1 MALQLNEKENKSMN
15 AYKKYVT
22 IDNPQQLVLSD
33 LPFVPGQ
40 RVEIIILAEDINEVD
55 PKLEELRQKID
66 SGTEQI
72 LAGNV
77 TDGELVFE
85 QLQARL
91 SYEYGLE

>member
-1 MALQLNEKENKSMN
+1 MN

-22 IDNPQQLVLSD
+22 IDNPQQLILSD
-33 LPFVPGQ
+33 LPFVSGQ
-40 RVEIIILAEDINEVD
+40 RVEIIILAEESNEIN
-55 PKLEELRQKID
+55 PQLEELRQKID
-66 SGTEQI
+66 SATEQI

-91 SYEYGLE
+91 RDEYGLE

>member
-1 MALQLNEKENKSMN
+1 MN
-15 AYKKYVT
+15 AYKKYVI

-33 LPFVPGQ
+33 LPFSASQ
-40 RVEIIILAEDINEVD
+40 KVEIIILAEEQNEVD
-55 PKLEELRQKID
+55 SQLEELRQKID
-66 SGTEQI
+66 SATEQI

-91 SYEYGLE
+91 KNEYGLE

>member
-1 MALQLNEKENKSMN
+1 MN
-15 AYKKYVT
+15 AYKKYVI

-33 LPFVPGQ
+33 LPFSASQ
-40 RVEIIILAEDINEVD
+40 KVEIIILAEEHNEVD
-55 PKLEELRQKID
+55 SQLEELRQKID
-66 SGTEQI
+66 SATEQI

-91 SYEYGLE
+91 KNEYGLE

>member
-1 MALQLNEKENKSMN
+1 MN

-22 IDNPQQLVLSD
+22 IDNSQKLVLSD
-33 LPFVPGQ
+33 LPFLPGQ
-40 RVEIIILAEDINEVD
+40 RVEIIILAEDSNKTSPE
-55 PKLEELRQKID
+55 LEELRRKID

-85 QLQARL
+85 QLQAKLRD
-91 SYEYGLE
+91 EYGLK

>member
-1 MALQLNEKENKSMN
+1 MN

-40 RVEIIILAEDINEVD
+40 RVEIIILAEDIKEVD
-55 PKLEELRQKID
+55 PQLEELRRKID

-85 QLQARL
+85 QLQTRL
-91 SYEYGLE
+91 RDEYGLE

>member
-1 MALQLNEKENKSMN
+1 MN

-40 RVEIIILAEDINEVD
+40 RVEIIILAEENNPDS
-55 PKLEELRQKID
+55 PLEELRQKID
-66 SGTEQI
+66 RATEQI

-77 TDGELVFE
+77 TEGELVFE

-91 SYEYGLE
+91 RDEYGLE

>member
-1 MALQLNEKENKSMN
+1 MN

-40 RVEIIILAEDINEVD
+40 KVEIIILAEDSNEIY
-55 PKLEELRQKID
+55 PQLEELRRKID
-66 SGTEQI
+66 SATEQI

-91 SYEYGLE
+91 RDEYGLQ